1 MAAIFFDKVEKQ
13 FNDQTVLHPSS
24 LKVHPG
30 EFLVL
35 VGPSGCGK
43 TTFLRLVA
51 GLEDVSSGD
60 IYMNEKNITWV
71 EPKNREVAMVF
82 QNYALYPHMTV
93 EQNLQ
98 FPLNIMKMGK
108 KEKVERVSKTATM
121 LEIDHLLKRRPA
133 ELSGGQKQRVAIGRA
148 LIREPKI
155 FLFDEPLS
163 NLDARLRE
171 QMRVEILTLHQK
183 TKRTTIYVTHD
194 QHEAMTLGERIVVM
208 NQGRI
213 VQVGKP
219 MDLYKNPDHLFVA
232 TFLGNPPLNVLKGQ
246 YKKGVFLGDFGELM
260 LDSQFSSDEECLT
273 LGIRPENIKL
283 ADECES
289 GGSLTGTIQVIEN
302 LGRESF
308 LHIQVGKV
316 MIWMVTTRNDLKRGQ
331 SIQIRVLWDDMLWF
345 SSKTEQR
352 LR

>member
-1 MAAIFFDKVEKQ
+1 MAAIFFDQVKKE
-13 FNDQTVLHPSS
+13 FNGQTVLHPSS
-24 LKVHPG
+24 LKVNPG

-51 GLEDVSSGD
+51 GLEDVSAGD

-93 EQNLQ
+93 EKNLE
-98 FPLNIMKMGK
+98 FPLNMQKVG
-108 KEKVERVSKTATM
+108 KVEKAERVLSTATM

-148 LIREPKI
+148 LIRDPKI

-219 MDLYKNPDHLFVA
+219 MELYHNPDHLFVA
-232 TFLGNPPLNVLKGQ
+232 KFLGNPPINVISGISKNGI
-246 YKKGVFLGDFGELM
+246 FSGDFGQIQLDTPIELK
-260 LDSQFSSDEECLT
+260 EEHLT
-273 LGIRPENIKL
+273 LGIRPEHMKF
-283 ADECES
+283 ADECDAGATLE
-289 GGSLTGTIQVIEN
+289 GTIQVIEN

-308 LHIQVGKV
+308 IRVQVGKRMV
-316 MIWMVTTRNDLKRGQ
+316 WMVTARNDIEVGN
-331 SIQIRVLWDDMLWF
+331 SIKVRVSWDDMLWF
-345 SSKTEQR
+345 STKTEQR

>member
-1 MAAIFFDKVEKQ
+1 MAAIFFDHVEKK
-13 FNDQTVLHPSS
+13 FKGQTVLQPSS
-24 LKVHPG
+24 LKVNKG

-51 GLEDVSSGD
+51 GLEDVSAGD
-60 IYMNEKNITWV
+60 IYMDDRNITWV

-93 EQNLQ
+93 EQNLL
-98 FPLNIMKMGK
+98 FPLNIMKVGK
-108 KEKVERVSKTATM
+108 KEKARRVKETAVM

-148 LIREPKI
+148 LIRDPKI

-183 TKRTTIYVTHD
+183 TRRTTIYVTHD

-208 NQGRI
+208 NQGQI
-213 VQVGKP
+213 IQVGKP
-219 MDLYKNPDHLFVA
+219 MELYNNPDHLFVA
-232 TFLGNPPLNVLKGQ
+232 KFLGNPPLNVLSGRVVNGIFS
-246 YKKGVFLGDFGELM
+246 GVFGEIP
-260 LDSQFSSDEECLT
+260 LDSSISFTEEQLT
-273 LGIRPENIKL
+273 LGIRPEHMKFS
-283 ADECES
+283 DES
-289 GGSLTGTIQVIEN
+289 DQGALISGTIQVIEN

-308 LHIQVGKV
+308 LRIQTGEITVWMVTGRSDIQVG
-316 MIWMVTTRNDLKRGQ
+316 Q
-331 SIQIRVLWDDMLWF
+331 SVQMRVPWADMLWF
-345 SSKTEQR
+345 STQTEKR